1 MTEKYFEK
9 FPIIEYSNNM
19 VVDITRRTAILEKVS
34 TNPYVFYPYEI
45 SNNERPDQLSE
56 RYYQDPYKSWVLYLT
71 NKIIDPY
78 YEWYLEEN
86 EFNNFLTLKY
96 GSYYDTQIKIKYY
109 RNNWINQDSISVSEF
124 DAMTVNQKRYWEPLY
139 GSKNVIT
146 SYKRREVDWI
156 SSTNKIIQYT
166 VSNSNN
172 FIQDEIVDIVFS
184 TNSFGRGQVAYSA
197 NNRVFVQH
205 VSGVY
210 YTSNTVS
217 ISGSSYIYGRE
228 SNSNVIFTDVSSC
241 ANNIN
246 SDEEA
251 YWMSVTYYEYESE
264 NNEYNKTIRVL
275 DNSLKQVIS
284 DNLRDL
290 LKE

>member
-19 VVDITRRTAILEKVS
+19 VVDITRRTVILEKVS

-56 RYYQDPYKSWVLYLT
+56 RYYQDPYKSWILYLT
-71 NKIIDPY
+71 NKITDPY
-78 YEWYLEEN
+78 YEWYLDDK
-86 EFNNFLTLKY
+86 EFVEFITLKY
-96 GSYYDTQIKIKYY
+96 GSYYDAQTKIKHY
-109 RNNWINQDSISVSEF
+109 RNNWANQEPISPSEF
-124 DAMTVNQKRYWEPLY
+124 NALAISQKRYWEPVY
-139 GSKNVIT
+139 GAKNVIV
-146 SYKRREVDWI
+146 SYRRREVDWI

-166 VSNSNN
+166 VTNANN
-172 FIQDEIVDIVFS
+172 FIKNEIVDIVFS
-184 TNSFGRGQVAYSA
+184 AVNTGRGQVLHNA

-205 VSGVY
+205 VSGNF

-217 ISGSSYIYGRE
+217 ISGSSYLYGRE
-228 SNSNVIFTDVSSC
+228 SNSNVVFTAVSSC

-246 SDEEA
+246 AEEEF
-251 YWMSVTYYEYESE
+251 YWEPVSYLQYETES
-264 NNEYNKTIRVL
+264 NEFNKTVRVL
-275 DNSLKQVIS
+275 DSNFRQTIS